1 MAAALDI
8 KEDFNILQGF
18 FKDNNQEG
26 IDSIYNKYGG
36 KEKFEQAIVNYDTAN
51 EAPPGT
57 EERISTEEVLAQMD
71 KQEDIST
78 SQAGGQTIFQDLERF
93 KDAEK
98 QFQDYEE
105 KLAVA
110 DNIINIA
117 GLTEDQGDALKKSLG
132 LNTKGIMGT
141 LKEVASGFGEI
152 FTGRTNVDLENLQAA
167 GKVAGALPMTSN
179 QAGTL
184 YQTAFSED
192 TGRDVFTERLT
203 DPRTQFFLRLAR
215 ESGTPSF
222 ASPFARVANAALQ
235 TGEAEQQKLL
245 NLLRYGKKDKTT
257 GPKYETK
264 QIRYTIE
271 ENDPYFSDLGFA
283 SGTAG
288 YATVQLKDGKIDKYL
303 DFALST
309 QKVPDTADPFDPSKY
324 PYIEEEDKR
333 IVGVDLNELNKQKSL
348 LSENV
353 RLASSI
359 EKGPEGITNADRIIS
374 PIVEFVNTKSPRL
387 AEAISE
393 IAGRDI
399 KDFSIF
405 KDMEANVFDLLLD
418 DLKNLYP
425 VSDNDMNVIK
435 ASKPLGSFG
444 FGLRSSQLLS
454 FKEYDILLNQAERE
468 FVSKNFQQNQM
479 PTSASP
485 KGIEY
490 NGNKYYSAANYAK
503 AVVENQVNEAFQKSG
518 VTNDQMKKW
527 GFETRNGDYN
537 VFTKLIVMNGMDV
550 AKQFNQDPAKIFLS
564 KSDAAS
570 SLLESLNLTQD
581 PGDLTEAQALAI
593 ANDEKKRRTIV
604 SQNLDEDS
612 AEYRKWTEKY
622 PGLDINESILSQLYP
637 NYNF

>member
-26 IDSIYNKYGG
+26 IDSIYDKYGG

-78 SQAGGQTIFQDLERF
+78 SQAGGQTIFQDLEKF

-117 GLTEDQGDALKKSLG
+117 GLTDDQGDALKKSLG

-167 GKVAGALPMTSN
+167 GKVAGALPMTGN

-184 YQTAFSED
+184 YQTAFSEN
-192 TGRDVFTERLT
+192 TGSDVFAERLT

-245 NLLRYGKKDKTT
+245 NLLRYGQKDKTT

-264 QIRYTIE
+264 QIRYTIQK
-271 ENDPYFSDLGFA
+271 NDPYFSELGFA
-283 SGTAG
+283 PNTAG
-288 YATVQLKDGKIDKYL
+288 YATVQLKDGKVDEYL

-309 QKVPDTADPFDPSKY
+309 QKVPGSEPFDPSKF

-333 IVGVDLNELNKQKSL
+333 IVGVDLNELTKQKDL

-359 EKGPEGITNADRIIS
+359 ERAPEGITNADRLLS
-374 PIVEFVNTKSPRL
+374 TVVEFVSTKSPDL
-387 AEAISE
+387 ANAIAE
-393 IAGRDI
+393 IAGRDK
-399 KDFSIF
+399 KDLSIF
-405 KDMEANVFDLLLD
+405 KDMEANVFDLLLN
-418 DLKNLYP
+418 DL
-425 VSDNDMNVIK
+425 
-435 ASKPLGSFG
+435 
-444 FGLRSSQLLS
+444 
-454 FKEYDILLNQAERE
+454 
-468 FVSKNFQQNQM
+468 
-479 PTSASP
+479 
-485 KGIEY
+485 
-490 NGNKYYSAANYAK
+490 
-503 AVVENQVNEAFQKSG
+503 
-518 VTNDQMKKW
+518 
-527 GFETRNGDYN
+527 
-537 VFTKLIVMNGMDV
+537 
-550 AKQFNQDPAKIFLS
+550 
-564 KSDAAS
+564 
-570 SLLESLNLTQD
+570 
-581 PGDLTEAQALAI
+581 
-593 ANDEKKRRTIV
+593 
-604 SQNLDEDS
+604 
-612 AEYRKWTEKY
+612 
-622 PGLDINESILSQLYP
+622 
-637 NYNF
+637 

>member
-18 FKDNNQEG
+18 FKDDNQEG
-26 IDSIYNKYGG
+26 IDRIYNKYGG
-36 KEKFEQAIVNYDTAN
+36 KEKFEQAIINYDTAN

-57 EERISTEEVLAQMD
+57 EERISTEEVLDIMD
-71 KQEDIST
+71 KREDIST

-167 GKVAGALPMTSN
+167 GKVASALPMTGN

-203 DPRTQFFLRLAR
+203 DPRTQFFLRYAK

-309 QKVPDTADPFDPSKY
+309 QKVPETAESFDPNKW
-324 PYIEEEDKR
+324 
-333 IVGVDLNELNKQKSL
+333 DLVKELDQVIAATDINKLIQQRGGL
-348 LSENV
+348 EENV
-353 RLASSI
+353 RLASQI
-359 EKGPEGITNADRIIS
+359 EMGPEGILNADKFIQ
-374 PIVEFVNTKSPRL
+374 PVVEFVSAKSPRL
-387 AEAISE
+387 AEAIANIS
-393 IAGRDI
+393 GRAV
-399 KDFSIF
+399 KDFAIF

-435 ASKPLGSFG
+435 ASKPLGAYG
-444 FGLRSSQLLS
+444 FALRSSQLLA
-454 FKEYDILLNQAERE
+454 FKDYELVYGSAMKE
-468 FVSKNFQQNQM
+468 FTDKNFIQNNQ
-479 PTSASP
+479 PTSYSQ

-490 NGNKYYSAANYAK
+490 NGKTYYNAKTYADAKLNDYVNK
-503 AVVENQVNEAFQKSG
+503 VFEATG
-518 VTNDQMKKW
+518 VTDNEMKKW
-527 GFETRNGDYN
+527 GFEKKSDGYN
-537 VFTKLIVMNGMDV
+537 ILTKLIVANGLDV
-550 AKQFNQDPAKIFLS
+550 AKQFKQDPSKVFLS
-564 KSDAAS
+564 KTDAS
-570 SLLESLNLTQD
+570 KNLIESMNLPANPDDINKT
-581 PGDLTEAQALAI
+581 QALSLAEG
-593 ANDEKKRRTIV
+593 EKKRRSIV
-604 SQNLDEDS
+604 SSGLDESS
-612 AEYRKWTEKY
+612 AEYRDWIEKY
-622 PGLDINESILSQLYP
+622 PGLDMNVPILEQLYP
-637 NYNF
+637 NF

>member
-26 IDSIYNKYGG
+26 INSIYDKYGG
-36 KEKFEQAIVNYDTAN
+36 QEKFEQAIINYDTAN

-57 EERISTEEVLAQMD
+57 EERVSTEEVLAQMD

-141 LKEVASGFGEI
+141 LKEVASGFGEL

-167 GKVAGALPMTSN
+167 GKVAGALPMTGN

-203 DPRTQFFLRLAR
+203 DPRTQFFLRLAK

-222 ASPFARVANAALQ
+222 DSPFARVANAALQ

-245 NLLRYGKKDKTT
+245 NLLRYGQKNKTT

-271 ENDPYFSDLGFA
+271 ENDPYFSELGFSA
-283 SGTAG
+283 GTPG
-288 YATVQLKDGKIDKYL
+288 YATVQLKDGKIDEYL

-309 QKVPDTADPFDPSKY
+309 QKVPADSFDPSKY

-333 IVGVDLNELNKQKSL
+333 IVGIDLNELTKQKDL

-359 EKGPEGITNADRIIS
+359 ERGPEGITNADRLLS
-374 PIVEFVNTKSPRL
+374 PVVEFVSTKSPRL
-387 AEAISE
+387 AEAMAD

-399 KDFSIF
+399 KDYSIF
-405 KDMEANVFDLLLD
+405 KDMEANVFDLLLN

-435 ASKPLGSFG
+435 ASKPLGAFG

-454 FKEYDILLNQAERE
+454 FKEYDILQNQAERD
-468 FVSKNFQQNQM
+468 FINKNFQLNQM

-485 KGIEY
+485 KGIEF
-490 NGNKYYSAANYAK
+490 NGKTYYSAANYAK
-503 AVVENQVNEAFQKSG
+503 AVVESQVNQAFKESG
-518 VTNDQMKKW
+518 VTEDQMKTW
-527 GFETRNGDYN
+527 GFQKEKGDYN
-537 VFTKLIVMNGMDV
+537 VFTKLMVMNGMDV

-564 KSDAAS
+564 KSDAATN
-570 SLLESLNLTQD
+570 LLESLNLTQD
-581 PGDLTEAQALAI
+581 PEDLTDAQALAI
-593 ANDEKKRRTIV
+593 ANDEKKRRTIIT
-604 SQNLDEDS
+604 QNLDENS